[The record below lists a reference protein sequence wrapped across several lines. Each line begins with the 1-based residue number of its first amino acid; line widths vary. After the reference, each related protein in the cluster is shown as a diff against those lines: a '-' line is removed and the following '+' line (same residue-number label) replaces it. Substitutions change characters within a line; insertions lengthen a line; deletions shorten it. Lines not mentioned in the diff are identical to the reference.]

1 MGGAVCPV
9 CTLRLVFGVQF
20 VLFVG
25 VAVAGVVWFV
35 PRDGVHVA
43 ACVWRAAGA
52 VCRRRGGRGGS
63 VCPAGR
69 CARWGLCSAC
79 TWCCLL
85 SSRWRTWRWTWW
97 RGWCGM
103 FRGTVCKLLL
113 VFGVQ
118 LVLFVGVAVAGV
130 VRFVPRD
137 GVHVGVCVW
146 RAPRAV
152 CRRRGGG
159 GGSVRPA
166 GRCAGS
172 GLSLAC
178 TWCRLSASRWRTWR
192 WTWWRWLCGL
202 SRGTVCKLPLVF
214 VVQLVLF
221 VVVAAADVALDVV
234 VAAAVRFVPRDG
246 LRGPTRL
253 ASGASWQR
261 SEWGPLAGLGM

>member
-1 MGGAVCPV
+1 VVRFVAWDGVHVGACVWRAVCSFFRPGGSRGGAVCPV
-9 CTLRLVFGVQF
+9 CTLRVVFGVQF
-20 VLFVG
+20 VIFVG

-43 ACVWRAAGA
+43 ACVWRAAGT
-52 VCRRRGGRGGS
+52 VCRRRGGRGVS

-69 CARWGLCSAC
+69 CA
-79 TWCCLL
+79 TW
-85 SSRWRTWRWTWW
+85 
-97 RGWCGM
+97 
-103 FRGTVCKLLL
+103 
-113 VFGVQ
+113 
-118 LVLFVGVAVAGV
+118 
-130 VRFVPRD
+130 
-137 GVHVGVCVW
+137 
-146 RAPRAV
+146 
-152 CRRRGGG
+152 
-159 GGSVRPA
+159 
-166 GRCAGS
+166 

-192 WTWWRWLCGL
+192 WAWWRVLCGL

-234 VAAAVRFVPRDG
+234 VVTAVRFVPRDG

-253 ASGASWQR
+253 ASGASWRR